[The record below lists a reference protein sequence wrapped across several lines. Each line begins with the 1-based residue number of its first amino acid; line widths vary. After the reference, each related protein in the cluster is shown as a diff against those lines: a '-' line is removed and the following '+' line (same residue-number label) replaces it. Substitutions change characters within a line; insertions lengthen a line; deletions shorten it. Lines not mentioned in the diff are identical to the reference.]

1 MLFIMAYTSH
11 MIMASI
17 WRENMTRTFVR
28 GHELFRGVNSF
39 PRGKLKET
47 SELRETD
54 NVERQISEHI
64 FAENG
69 SYCFYYPSNS
79 FRNTSSFENWGI
91 YKQ

>member
-1 MLFIMAYTSH
+1 
-11 MIMASI
+11 MASI

-54 NVERQISEHI
+54 NVERQISEHT
-64 FAENG
+64 FAEKG
-69 SYCFYYPSNS
+69 SHCFYYPSNS
-79 FRNTSSFENWGI
+79 FRNASTFGGYINNSLHFA
-91 YKQ
+91 